1 MTDNRPGSLPVEEA
15 RLLSICD
22 LERHVGFINHCLLL
36 PVLCASLLL
45 LGKFN
50 IRREATDRSL
60 LLGECAACDQSNRGE
75 EAGQASLPVPS
86 PLLMW
91 FLKGRAEKVTD
102 KLQAGAMAHSSA
114 CAPCDGEDV
123 YLWIPE
129 LLPDPSQ
136 QPTSLKAKDWWVK
149 DGFAV
154 AKFGFQ
160 VVA

>member
-1 MTDNRPGSLPVEEA
+1 MTDNRPGSPPVEEA

-36 PVLCASLLL
+36 PVLCAPLLL

-60 LLGECAACDQSNRGE
+60 LLGKCAACDQSARGE

-91 FLKGRAEKVTD
+91 FLKGRAEKVT
-102 KLQAGAMAHSSA
+102 LINCRLEPWLTPLS
-114 CAPCDGEDV
+114 V
-123 YLWIPE
+123 
-129 LLPDPSQ
+129 LLV
-136 QPTSLKAKDWWVK
+136 TVRTCTY
-149 DGFAV
+149 G
-154 AKFGFQ
+154 
-160 VVA
+160 

>member
-1 MTDNRPGSLPVEEA
+1 MTDNRPGSPPVEEA

-50 IRREATDRSL
+50 FRREATDRSL

-91 FLKGRAEKVTD
+91 FLKG
-102 KLQAGAMAHSSA
+102 
-114 CAPCDGEDV
+114 
-123 YLWIPE
+123 
-129 LLPDPSQ
+129 
-136 QPTSLKAKDWWVK
+136 
-149 DGFAV
+149 
-154 AKFGFQ
+154 
-160 VVA
+160 